1 MPSADNNDDI
11 LYIDSPDALASLC
24 EQLKGNTWLCL
35 DTEFIREKTYYPQLC
50 LIQVSTPDIIA
61 CIDPLAI
68 KDLSPLS
75 SLLAD
80 PGVNKVF
87 HAASQDLE
95 LFYHLNETV
104 PAPLFDTQV
113 AASLM
118 GLGDQIGYAGM
129 VKEMLGVSLDKSHSR
144 TDWSQRPLEP
154 EQIRYAADDVR
165 YLRDCYLQQLQWL
178 TEKDRLDWLEDDFA
192 KLTDPDR
199 YQPVPENTWMRVK
212 GIQKLR
218 PQHLVVLKAL
228 AAWRENRAISSNR
241 PRRWILKDEVL
252 FEMARRSPKRVEEL
266 SRVRGLEERQISKH
280 GEEWIQLIDQAQQ
293 LPKSEWPEL
302 ASRKRLSPE
311 QETIADLLMAGL
323 RLFAQEASI
332 SPQAIAT
339 RKDIEALVSGNREL
353 GLLQGWRME
362 LVGRELLD
370 LLDGRSGL
378 TIENGAVCRLTVI

>member
-61 CIDPLAI
+61 CIDPLVI

-80 PGVNKVF
+80 PGVTKVF

-199 YQPVPENTWMRVK
+199 YQPIPENTWMRVK

-228 AAWRENRAISSNR
+228 AAWREKRAISSNR

-266 SRVRGLEERQISKH
+266 SKVRGLEDRQISKH
-280 GEEWIQLIDQAQQ
+280 GEEWIQLIARAQQ

-323 RLFAQEASI
+323 RLFAQKASI
-332 SPQAIAT
+332 SPQAIAN

-353 GLLQGWRME
+353 DLLRGWRME

>member
-1 MPSADNNDDI
+1 M
-11 LYIDSPDALASLC
+11 
-24 EQLKGNTWLCL
+24 
-35 DTEFIREKTYYPQLC
+35 
-50 LIQVSTPDIIA
+50 
-61 CIDPLAI
+61 
-68 KDLSPLS
+68 
-75 SLLAD
+75 
-80 PGVNKVF
+80 
-87 HAASQDLE
+87 
-95 LFYHLNETV
+95 
-104 PAPLFDTQV
+104 
-113 AASLM
+113 
-118 GLGDQIGYAGM
+118 
-129 VKEMLGVSLDKSHSR
+129 
-144 TDWSQRPLEP
+144 
-154 EQIRYAADDVR
+154 
-165 YLRDCYLQQLQWL
+165 
-178 TEKDRLDWLEDDFA
+178 
-192 KLTDPDR
+192 
-199 YQPVPENTWMRVK
+199 
-212 GIQKLR
+212 
-218 PQHLVVLKAL
+218 VLKAL

-293 LPKSEWPEL
+293 LPKYEWPEI

-339 RKDIEALVSGNREL
+339 RKDIEALVNGNREL
-353 GLLQGWRME
+353 DLLQGWRME